1 MAAAPALVSPG
12 CCNRVRLLP
21 LCGAVL
27 GHRAH
32 LWRVRAVACCRV
44 STGPGSKA
52 TGKRGV
58 EFSAAIYRGFSRLSG
73 PGSGISGGEKV
84 LTSTGCWF
92 RPAPRMPL
100 CAAPMGCF
108 VALWYRVRLLI
119 WPRANPL
126 SHITPGATLQQANK
140 AGPEGHGKQAPTART
155 SRSRGERIR
164 FTMSISR

>member
-1 MAAAPALVSPG
+1 MFARYNGTVRLPPSPIVWRCSGLPVALVEGAGRYMLPG
-12 CCNRVRLLP
+12 VNRAGL
-21 LCGAVL
+21 
-27 GHRAH
+27 
-32 LWRVRAVACCRV
+32 
-44 STGPGSKA
+44 KA
-52 TGKRGV
+52 TGMWSV
-58 EFSAAIYRGFSRLSG
+58 EFSAAIYRGLSRLSG
-73 PGSGISGGEKV
+73 PGSGISGGEEV

-100 CAAPMGCF
+100 CAAPVGCF

-140 AGPEGHGKQAPTART
+140 AGPEGHGEQAPTART